1 MKTITTLALSIL
13 ILSVTPLPATAQSDD
28 GKVIDK
34 YIEGQAKR
42 ERGEEPDGIRKTIEG
57 DLNHD
62 GTADVAVLYTIEG
75 QGGSNNY
82 IQYLAV
88 FVRRKTGLVFAART
102 PVGGKNRLAIEITSI
117 KDNAMFFDTT
127 AYGPRDPSCCPTIK
141 GHTKFVLTGKQLAEK
156 RGK

>member
-1 MKTITTLALSIL
+1 MKNFTTLALSIL
-13 ILSVTPLPATAQSDD
+13 ILSVTSLPATAQSDD
-28 GKVIDK
+28 KTVIDE
-34 YIEGQAKR
+34 YIASQAKR

-62 GTADVAVLYTIEG
+62 DAADVAVLYTIEG

-82 IQYLAV
+82 VQYLAV

-102 PVGGKNRLAIEITSI
+102 PVGGKNRRAIELTSV
-117 KDNAMFFDTT
+117 KDNTMFFDTT

-141 GHTKFVLTGKQLAEK
+141 GHTQFVLTGKQLVEK